1 MNSFHKY
8 FRAGSRKSR
17 RPHCCRGRKSDDS
30 IQGIE
35 LASQVSSPG
44 EESLTQN
51 VEAIPTSTNESKG
64 ETTLEEGKEEVKE
77 ESCCCSVFK
86 RKISTIA
93 SCIKSFLVAIS
104 VVALVKSVLSLV
116 IFLYDVCSKYYT
128 SINRSKKKYYN
139 QLTRP
144 SNVPYTF
151 VLRRYHSWKRAT

>member
-1 MNSFHKY
+1 MSNFHKY
-8 FRAGSRKSR
+8 FRAGSRKFR
-17 RPHCCRGRKSDDS
+17 KPHCCRRRKSAES

-35 LASQVSSPG
+35 LASQLSSKG

-51 VEAIPTSTNESKG
+51 VEAIPTSANESKE

-86 RKISTIA
+86 RKVSTIA

-128 SINRSKKKYYN
+128 SINRSKKCIRNIIKVPKYN
-139 QLTRP
+139 LLL
-144 SNVPYTF
+144 F
-151 VLRRYHSWKRAT
+151 VVRRYHSWKRAT

>member
-1 MNSFHKY
+1 MSLDNETSNFHKY
-8 FRAGSRKSR
+8 FRAGSGKSR

-35 LASQVSSPG
+35 PTSQVISPG
-44 EESLTQN
+44 DESLTQN
-51 VEAIPTSTNESKG
+51 VDAIPTSTNESKE

-93 SCIKSFLVAIS
+93 SHMKSFLVAIS
-104 VVALVKSVLSLV
+104 VVALVKSVSSLA

-128 SINRSKKKYYN
+128 SINRSIKKFYKIKN
-139 QLTRP
+139 
-144 SNVPYTF
+144 
-151 VLRRYHSWKRAT
+151 HE